1 MYIVCLYVRPLLWM
15 QPLSSSFGTFLK
27 LLLICCLLPSTY
39 FSPLTHVK
47 KTPCKYLHSHILLM
61 LPSLTLH
68 GHSEWFPSAPWAVCP
83 PLHPP
88 SSWQACLTYA
98 PPLPIHQDCS
108 CISHTQVQPLD
119 IEEHYEDT
127 SHQFLV
133 SRLET
138 LSAQR
143 QVSPWCS
150 SITSPL
156 FVHHLFVMRM
166 NVPLIENQ
174 STCNIIDIFCE
185 TRVHNVL

>member
-1 MYIVCLYVRPLLWM
+1 MYVCM
-15 QPLSSSFGTFLK
+15 
-27 LLLICCLLPSTY
+27 Y
-39 FSPLTHVK
+39 FSPLTHLWK

-61 LPSLTLH
+61 LASLTLH
-68 GHSEWFPSAPWAVCP
+68 GHSEWFPSTPWAVCP

-88 SSWQACLTYA
+88 SSWQACLTCA

-133 SRLET
+133 SSLET

-143 QVSPWCS
+143 QASPWSS

-156 FVHHLFVMRM
+156 LIHHLFVMRM
-166 NVPLIENQ
+166 NVPLIENP
-174 STCNIIDIFCE
+174 STTISLTFSVKPMSIMNYSMKMQRCVLDSHFLSYFIKIII
-185 TRVHNVL
+185 TYGANV

>member
-1 MYIVCLYVRPLLWM
+1 MH
-15 QPLSSSFGTFLK
+15 PLSSSVGTLLK

-39 FSPLTHVK
+39 FSPLTHLWK
-47 KTPCKYLHSHILLM
+47 KNPPCKYLHSHILLM
-61 LPSLTLH
+61 LAFLTLH
-68 GHSEWFPSAPWAVCP
+68 GHSQGFPSTLWAVCP

-88 SSWQACLTYA
+88 WSWQACLTCA

-119 IEEHYEDT
+119 LEEHYEDT

-133 SRLET
+133 SSLES
-138 LSAQR
+138 LFSQR
-143 QVSPWCS
+143 RASPWCS

-156 FVHHLFVMRM
+156 LIHHLFVMRM
-166 NVPLIENQ
+166 KVPLIENQ
-174 STCNIIDIFCE
+174 HSQHNIIDIFCE